1 MKLNYNIDFIQ
12 DKNKKSSI
20 KKAISILERA
30 FYNGQELGSFF
41 LDPYEQ
47 KVIKSI
53 ADFNG
58 IDLNFIG
65 GNSVVERKI
74 FVANPYGD
82 IYIDDYI
89 RILKFKCKNLKHPDV
104 LGALIHLGLNRENIG
119 DIVIKE
125 ESCEFAL
132 LKEDADFVKYNLT
145 KIKNQG
151 VSIDFKKEN
160 ILDHVELDFQQG
172 RGFVSSLRLDSI
184 ISEISN
190 LSRNKAKDLIKS
202 KAVKVDHINIIDPSK
217 IIDEGSIISIKKE
230 GRFVF
235 DSIEGMSKKGNFHIY
250 YRKYK

>member
-1 MKLNYNIDFIQ
+1 MKLKYNIDFIQ

-47 KVIKSI
+47 KIIKTI
-53 ADFNG
+53 ADSNE
-58 IDLNFIG
+58 ISLDFIG
-65 GNSVVERKI
+65 GNANTERKI
-74 FVANPYGD
+74 FVANPYED
-82 IYIDDYI
+82 INPEDYI
-89 RILKFKCKNLKHPDV
+89 RVLKFKCDNLKHPDV
-104 LGALIHLGLNRENIG
+104 LGALIHVGIDRENIG
-119 DIVIKE
+119 DIVINE
-125 ESCEFAL
+125 DTCEFVL
-132 LKEDADFVKYNLT
+132 LKEDANFVKYNLT

-151 VSIDFKKEN
+151 VNIEFKSEN
-160 ILDHVELDFQQG
+160 ILDEVKIDFQKS

-184 ISEISN
+184 VSEIIN

-202 KAVKVDHINIIDPSK
+202 KAVKVDYVNITDPSK
-217 IIDEGSIISIKKE
+217 IIDEGSIISIKRE

-235 DSIEGMSKKGNFHIY
+235 DSIEGMSKKGNFHIH

>member
-1 MKLNYNIDFIQ
+1 MKLKYNIDFIQ

-47 KVIKSI
+47 EVIRSI
-53 ADFNG
+53 ADSNG
-58 IDLNFIG
+58 IDLTFIG
-65 GNSVVERKI
+65 GNPNTERKI

-82 IYIDDYI
+82 IYTDDYI
-89 RILKFKCKNLKHPDV
+89 RVLKFKCDNLKHPDI
-104 LGALIHLGLNRENIG
+104 LGAFIHVGIDRENIG
-119 DIVIKE
+119 DIVIQE
-125 ESCEFAL
+125 EFCEFVL

-151 VSIDFKKEN
+151 VNIDFKKEN
-160 ILDHVELDFQQG
+160 TLDPIKLDFKKA

-184 ISEISN
+184 VSEIAN
-190 LSRNKAKDLIKS
+190 LSRNKAKNLIKS
-202 KAVKVDHINIIDPSK
+202 KAVKVDYVNIIDPSK
-217 IIDEGSIISIKKE
+217 TINEGSIISIKKV

-235 DSIEGMSKKGNFHIY
+235 DSIEGISKKGNYHIH